1 MHEYRPRFGTDTESL
16 WQAIQRLYRVTRVL
30 TRVLKSAGAVRFLN
44 PHEVG
49 YLERKDVHMF
59 RRENGSYYNN
69 ISSQKVDASVTL
81 DPSALGA
88 HCSSDQCGD
97 KNVVI
102 LSLGGMFSRLQGQA
116 QNSRW
121 LGWSGNGSVVG
132 TPLKKWTLLL
142 HNTYAL
148 PLKPHCSMS
157 TAGGRAAL

>member
-1 MHEYRPRFGTDTESL
+1 MCMSTDRTSVLTRRAFGKRYNDF
-16 WQAIQRLYRVTRVL
+16 YRVTRVL

-102 LSLGGMFSRLQGQA
+102 
-116 QNSRW
+116 
-121 LGWSGNGSVVG
+121 
-132 TPLKKWTLLL
+132 
-142 HNTYAL
+142 
-148 PLKPHCSMS
+148 KPRRHVQ
-157 TAGGRAAL
+157 